1 MPSDNTIIEVID
13 HASLLKLVET
23 GMVNSTHAIG
33 QDGGWRIHVK
43 YDASERQLAAIGDQ
57 RPRLFHHLEAL
68 ADYLKSIGIV
78 HFDVNALE
86 YRHAP
91 APMYEPVSA
100 GAPRDDDEAA
110 YTRWLK
116 AEIQEALDDPSPSI
130 PHAEAMRQIRA
141 AIKQK

>member
-1 MPSDNTIIEVID
+1 MPSDNTLSEFID
-13 HASLLKLVET
+13 HTALLKLAEA
-23 GMVNSTHAIG
+23 GMVDSTHVIG

-43 YDASERQLAAIGDQ
+43 YGASERQLAASGGQ
-57 RPRLFHHLEAL
+57 RPRLFHRLEAL

-86 YRHAP
+86 YRHDP
-91 APMYEPVSA
+91 ARPHNPVSA
-100 GAPRDDDEAA
+100 GAPGEDDEAA
-110 YTRWLK
+110 YARWLK